1 MLPVSDLLS
10 AAGALVL
17 VVGSIVLL
25 RYGTRFVAGRR
36 PRAAGTPLWLAG
48 QLGLDGRRRLHLVQ
62 CGSAQVLL
70 LTGGASDVM
79 LPWPPAGVGAAS
91 DDLPDPGT
99 GRFSSKPAP
108 GRGS

>member
-1 MLPVSDLLS
+1 MPVSDALS

-17 VVGSIVLL
+17 VVGSIFLL
-25 RYGTRFVAGRR
+25 RYGSRFVASRR

-62 CGSAQVLL
+62 CGGSQVLL

-79 LPWPPAGVGAAS
+79 LPWPPSGAATVAGINA
-91 DDLPDPGT
+91 GT
-99 GRFSSKPAP
+99 GAEPRS
-108 GRGS
+108 

>member
-1 MLPVSDLLS
+1 MPVSDLLS

-17 VVGSIVLL
+17 VLGAIVLL
-25 RYGTRFVAGRR
+25 RYGSRFVAGRR

-62 CGSAQVLL
+62 CGGSQVLL

-79 LPWPPAGVGAAS
+79 IPWPPSGAPVVS
-91 DDLPDPGT
+91 GP
-99 GRFSSKPAP
+99 RS
-108 GRGS
+108 

>member
-1 MLPVSDLLS
+1 MPVSDILS

-36 PRAAGTPLWLAG
+36 PRAGGTPLWLVG

-62 CGSAQVLL
+62 CGGSQALL

-79 LPWPPAGVGAAS
+79 LAWPPSGAEPLGDILSDSGHGHVLSGVV
-91 DDLPDPGT
+91 
-99 GRFSSKPAP
+99 P
-108 GRGS
+108 GRRS

>member
-17 VVGSIVLL
+17 VVGCIVLL
-25 RYGTRFVAGRR
+25 RYGTRFLATRR

-62 CGSAQVLL
+62 CGDAQVLL

-79 LPWPPAGVGAAS
+79 LPWPPAGAGAAS
-91 DDLPDPGT
+91 DGLPDPGA
-99 GRFSSKPAP
+99 GRFPPRSAP
-108 GRGS
+108 GRVS

>member
-1 MLPVSDLLS
+1 MPISDLLS

-17 VVGSIVLL
+17 VLASIVLL
-25 RYGTRFVAGRR
+25 RYGSRFVATRR

-62 CGSAQVLL
+62 CGGSQVLL

-79 LPWPPAGVGAAS
+79 LPWPPAGADTVAERRS
-91 DDLPDPGT
+91 
-99 GRFSSKPAP
+99 
-108 GRGS
+108 